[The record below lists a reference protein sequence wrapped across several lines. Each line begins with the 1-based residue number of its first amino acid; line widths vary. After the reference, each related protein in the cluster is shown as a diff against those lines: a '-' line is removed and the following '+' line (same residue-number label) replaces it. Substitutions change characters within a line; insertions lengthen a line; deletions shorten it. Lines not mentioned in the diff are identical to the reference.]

1 MSVVK
6 ADMIDGMAADGNTLV
21 LAISDHLI
29 WDREKAAHLSMLQE
43 KLNKYIYFFESGTYR
58 QYFEGQSFGR
68 LRIEIFFLHQWDESF
83 DKLLEL
89 ASGQLKERKID
100 IVCTLKDDIIERQV

>member
-29 WDREKAAHLSMLQE
+29 WDREKAAHLSMLQG
-43 KLNKYIYFFESGTYR
+43 KLNKYICAAEERIGVISALR
-58 QYFEGQSFGR
+58 R
-68 LRIEIFFLHQWDESF
+68 LETT
-83 DKLLEL
+83 
-89 ASGQLKERKID
+89 RK
-100 IVCTLKDDIIERQV
+100 VEE